1 MNFVK
6 KIVSSIRDLFS
17 KKAESASPKNNAV
30 GLEESET
37 SNESKFLTLLKKVSV
52 FIYAYLKRFLIFVL
66 GLINTMMQ
74 PMIKISKKHPIAFG
88 LQSFC
93 MHHFCLRCF
102 MLTLRNGIRHKQLRY
117 LKKPQ
122 LRL

>member
-37 SNESKFLTLLKKVSV
+37 SNESKFLTLLKKDYYCFNN
-52 FIYAYLKRFLIFVL
+52 FI
-66 GLINTMMQ
+66 
-74 PMIKISKKHPIAFG
+74 
-88 LQSFC
+88 
-93 MHHFCLRCF
+93 
-102 MLTLRNGIRHKQLRY
+102 LRNQNA
-117 LKKPQ
+117 
-122 LRL
+122 